1 MGMDASE
8 AIEPA
13 STEPVPSEV
22 REDDVPVISNDHR
35 DDNALAIDEQSDL
48 SLDFKG
54 DGTELPAQFVGNDLV
69 ARYSSAVDFL
79 EEL

>member
-1 MGMDASE
+1 MGMDASKTIKPANAE
-8 AIEPA
+8 A
-13 STEPVPSEV
+13 VPSEV

-35 DDNALAIDEQSDL
+35 GDHALAIDEQSDL

-54 DGTELPAQFVGNDLV
+54 DDTELSAQFVANDLV
-69 ARYSSAVDFL
+69 AGYSSAVDFL

>member
-1 MGMDASE
+1 MGMDASKT
-8 AIEPA
+8 IEPA
-13 STEPVPSEV
+13 SAEPVPSEV

-35 DDNALAIDEQSDL
+35 GDNALAIDEQSDL

-54 DGTELPAQFVGNDLV
+54 DGTELSAQFVGNDLV
-69 ARYSSAVDFL
+69 AGYSSAVDFL